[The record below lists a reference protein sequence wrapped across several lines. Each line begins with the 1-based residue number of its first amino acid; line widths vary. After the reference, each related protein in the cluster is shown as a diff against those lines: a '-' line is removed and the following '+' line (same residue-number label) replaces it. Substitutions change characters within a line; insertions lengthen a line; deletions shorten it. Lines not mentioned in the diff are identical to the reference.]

1 MIDNPGNLKLELT
14 PDQLEA
20 ISGGT
25 YTPEQEQELLGYLRM
40 GKASGMT
47 KEKVL
52 SMVPMFFASLSS
64 KYPDVTMQEVTDYIT
79 STWDSL

>member
-64 KYPDVTMQEVTDYIT
+64 K
-79 STWDSL
+79 